1 MSGFW
6 AGVLTVGCIATF
18 AWAAMCAS
26 SALRYRNEAREALA
40 EMGALLTQFKTDT
53 IDPLETELR
62 QIRAIAES
70 PNVTPHRRDP

>member
-1 MSGFW
+1 MSPFW
-6 AGVLTVGCIATF
+6 SGVLSVLCLATF

-40 EMGALLTQFKTDT
+40 GMGRLLTEFKTET
-53 IDPLETELR
+53 IEPLEAELR

-70 PNVTPHRRDP
+70 DNVTPHRRPT